1 MGLTNKSLRYEVL
14 VYSKTKSSPDNEQ
27 QHQQTTSTLM
37 ADDDSSSTNSAAT
50 ALFETRV
57 QRFPCDRENM
67 QQYWIPEGFHPIL
80 VPRTYLTANSLVATS
95 NFSRQLMNTERG
107 NLFSGNGH
115 QLHSINDINDIELRR
130 RRNPNFNNP
139 SSCANNGGIMKKK
152 RRNPNMN
159 VNALNLN
166 RRTILGHSSP
176 TVNINTAIH
185 RQKIK
190 ERISAIRNAAVTISS
205 SSSLKSN
212 ISSDCDYISPSIKI
226 GEMWKNEP
234 ENVKKHYERLAI
246 RKKFAQALAFE
257 QKISSSSCGRPNSKS
272 IPSSNVLSPRQ
283 HHVNQTT
290 PPGSSYRLPVHSNA
304 VEGVNAVNCS
314 SSPSSSSIDNTAVH
328 INNHQDVDNSLIGH
342 RYENASSAPSS
353 PITSLKHGNRPISD
367 WMTHSERE
375 VYDENSSDFDLDTDN
390 NSTINTIAY

>member
-1 MGLTNKSLRYEVL
+1 MGLTKSLRYEVL

-27 QHQQTTSTLM
+27 QHQQTTSPLM
-37 ADDDSSSTNSAAT
+37 ADDNSSSTNSAAT

-80 VPRTYLTANSLVATS
+80 VPRTYLTTNSLVATS
-95 NFSRQLMNTERG
+95 NFSRQLMNTERT
-107 NLFSGNGH
+107 NLLSGNGH

-130 RRNPNFNNP
+130 RRNLNLNNP
-139 SSCANNGGIMKKK
+139 SSSCANNGGIMKKK
-152 RRNPNMN
+152 RRNLNMN

-166 RRTILGHSSP
+166 RRTVLGHSTP
-176 TVNINTAIH
+176 TVNINTAIN

-190 ERISAIRNAAVTISS
+190 ERISAIRNAAVTITS
-205 SSSLKSN
+205 SSSLKNNNNN
-212 ISSDCDYISPSIKI
+212 ISSDCNYITPSIKI

-234 ENVKKHYERLAI
+234 ENIKKHYERLAI

-257 QKISSSSCGRPNSKS
+257 QKISSSSCGKPNSKS
-272 IPSSNVLSPRQ
+272 IPSSNVLNTRQ

-304 VEGVNAVNCS
+304 VEGVNAVYCS
-314 SSPSSSSIDNTAVH
+314 SSPSSSSIDNTDVH

-342 RYENASSAPSS
+342 RYEKANSTPSS
-353 PITSLKHGNRPISD
+353 PISSFKHGNRPISD
-367 WMTHSERE
+367 WMTHPERE
-375 VYDENSSDFDLDTDN
+375 VYDENSSEYTDN
-390 NSTINTIAY
+390 NSTIAY